1 MAQNIFGRPVRVAGK
16 GRWFRDSMGDDA
28 PSLEEA
34 RDQLEYTTVGDT
46 LIHQDPELLMV
57 HRPEEISEVGVDD
70 PLAAV
75 LNLPPDLPQRILC

>member
-1 MAQNIFGRPVRVAGK
+1 MTGLTNGTATR
-16 GRWFRDSMGDDA
+16 SLSDA

-75 LNLPPDLPQRILC
+75 LNLPPDLP